1 MSVLH
6 GAALSPFVRK
16 TRAALAEK
24 GIAYELDPV
33 LPFGQSDEYMAM
45 SPLGKI
51 PCYTTP
57 EGQNIPDS
65 SVIIA
70 YLERVHPENPLYP
83 SDNGDYA
90 RALFGEEYADSA
102 VVAACGTVFFQRIV
116 GPLFLNAPTDEEVVN
131 NALTLEIPKVLDW
144 LDKQVAGK
152 KFFVGDTLTVAD
164 LAICSPFVNLEHAQG
179 TWDRNKYKNFASYV
193 DGILARDSFADLI
206 KEEKASFEQAA

>member
-16 TRAALAEK
+16 SRAAFIEK

-33 LPFGQSDEYMAM
+33 LPFGQSEEFMAM

-57 EGQNIPDS
+57 EGQHIPDS

-70 YLERVHPENPLYP
+70 YLERTHPEKPLYP
-83 SDNGDYA
+83 SDAGDFA
-90 RALFGEEYADSA
+90 RALFAEEYADSA

-116 GPLFLNAPTDEEVVN
+116 GPLFLNAPTDETAVN
-131 NALTLEIPKVLDW
+131 NALTVEVPKVLNW

-152 KFFVGDTLTVAD
+152 KFFVGNNLTVAD
-164 LAICSPFVNLEHAQG
+164 LAVCSPFVNLAHAQG
-179 TWDRNKYKNFASYV
+179 EWDRDKYKNFARYI
-193 DGILARDSFADLI
+193 DGIHARDSFAALI
-206 KEEKASFEQAA
+206 KEEKASFQQAA

>member
-16 TRAALAEK
+16 VRAAFIEK

-33 LPFGQSDEYMAM
+33 FPFNPTPEYLAM

-57 EGQNIPDS
+57 EGQHIPDS

-70 YLERVHPENPLYP
+70 YLERVHPENSLYP
-83 SDNGDYA
+83 SDAGDLA
-90 RALFGEEYADSA
+90 RALFAEEYGDSV

-116 GPLFLNAPTDEEVVN
+116 GPMFMDQPTDEAAVK
-131 NALTLEIPKVLDW
+131 NALEVEIPKVLDW
-144 LDKQVAGK
+144 LDAQVAGK
-152 KFFVGDTLTVAD
+152 KFFVGDSLSVAD
-164 LAICSPFVNLEHAQG
+164 IAICSPFVNLAHGQG
-179 TWDRNKYKNFASYV
+179 DFDRAKYKNFATYLE
-193 DGILARDSFADLI
+193 GILARDSFAGLI
-206 KEEKASFEQAA
+206 KEEKAAFAQAA

>member
-16 TRAALAEK
+16 ARAAFAEK

-33 LPFGQSDEYMAM
+33 FPFNQSPEYLEM

-57 EGQNIPDS
+57 AGQHIPDS

-70 YLERVHPENPLYP
+70 YLERVHTDNPLYP
-83 SDNGDYA
+83 EDPADMA
-90 RALFGEEYADSA
+90 RALFAEEYGDSA
-102 VVAACGTVFFQRIV
+102 VVAACGTVFFQKFV
-116 GPLFLNAPTDEEVVN
+116 GPLFLNQPTDEAAVK
-131 NALTLEIPKVLDW
+131 NALEVEIPKVLNW

-152 KFFVGDTLTVAD
+152 QFFVGDKLSVAD
-164 LAICSPFVNLEHAQG
+164 LAICSPFVNLAHAG
-179 TWDRNKYKNFASYV
+179 EDFDRAKYKNFAKYL
-193 DGILARDSFADLI
+193 DGILGRESFASLI
-206 KEEKASFEQAA
+206 KEEKDSLQQAA